1 MKKILFLGG
10 NWIENIRESGYIKK
24 LYEDLLYRGFY
35 IDCYNG
41 GTAEQLKQ
49 HLKNLVDYDVVL
61 WFVNVPNTYEKIVD
75 LVKQYNKKIILVTSK
90 SNLESKYSYM
100 ELIARMLKVKA
111 NLLVEFTRES
121 VNLPVLATV
130 LDPLGNAYC
139 MKVQDIHGLAIALIE
154 RIRSLLCFTRAESV
168 KVGEALPIPDETEF
182 FEIGKRLA
190 ETFHT
195 LVHPEHTERFL
206 GNMSFR
212 CENGFPSFRWG
223 RVIYVS
229 RRNIDKRLIG
239 KDGFVAVNADFSGRV
254 EYYGDAKPSVDT
266 PIQVKLYSYFRN
278 VRYMIHSHVYSR
290 VGPICGDPIPCGA
303 LDEYDNICAAVP
315 DSELTNFA
323 VNLCGH
329 GSIVFA
335 SDLDY
340 FNQIEYVARPCPEIQ
355 RSLNE
360 NSYNTGSFLIM
371 QTLEG
376 L

>member
-1 MKKILFLGG
+1 MNRILFLGG
-10 NWIENIRESGYIKK
+10 NWVENIRESSYIKK
-24 LYEDLLYRGFY
+24 LYEKLSYRSFY

-41 GTAEQLKQ
+41 GTAEQLER
-49 HLKNLVDYDVVL
+49 HLKSVVDYDVVL
-61 WFVNVPNTYEKIVD
+61 WFVNIPNTYEKTVD
-75 LVKQYNKKIILVTSK
+75 KIKEINKKVLLVISK
-90 SNLESKYSYM
+90 NNLEGEYSYM

-111 NLLVEFTRES
+111 NLMVEFTREPS
-121 VNLPVLATV
+121 IGLPILATV

-139 MKVQDIHGLAIALIE
+139 TREQDIHKLAIALIE
-154 RIRSLLCFTRAESV
+154 RIRKLLSFTRVESV
-168 KVGEALPIPDETEF
+168 KVGYALPVPDETEF

-223 RVIYVS
+223 RTIYVS

-239 KDGFVAVNADFSGRV
+239 KDGFVGVNAGFNGRV

-278 VRYMIHSHVYSR
+278 VRYMIHSHVYSK
-290 VGPICGDPIPCGA
+290 VGPICGDPFPCGA
-303 LDEYDNICAAVP
+303 LDEDDNICTAVLDP
-315 DSELTNFA
+315 ESTNFA
-323 VNLCGH
+323 VNLHGR

-340 FNQIEYVARPCPEIQ
+340 FDKVEYIARPCPEIQ
-355 RSLNE
+355 FIESE
-360 NSYNTGSFLIM
+360 NSYNDY
-371 QTLEG
+371 ED
-376 L
+376 